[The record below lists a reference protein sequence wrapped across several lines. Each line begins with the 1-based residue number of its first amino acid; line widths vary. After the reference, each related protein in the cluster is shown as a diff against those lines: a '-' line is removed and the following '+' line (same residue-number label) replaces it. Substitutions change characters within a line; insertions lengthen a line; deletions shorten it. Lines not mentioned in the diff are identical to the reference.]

1 MKTKN
6 YYRDFFTKV
15 FKNASFIIP
24 LIIISII
31 FSVGLVMCHFV
42 NKDLFLQVNLD
53 KAYLLPSWKYPFGT
67 NEFGQNQFYIVFIG
81 AYKTLLL
88 AIVATFLNLIIG
100 IIVGILWGTYKTMNS
115 IMFVFKNLIDN
126 TPIVFFYVLIVLFF
140 KDGFWPFL
148 LLVILIGWIEF
159 AYLIRNNLIIIKSK
173 DYNKVSYLYKVSLF
187 KIALNNYLP
196 SILPLLFNSVALCIP
211 QVISLE
217 ITLAYFQ
224 FPLGD
229 NNSSLGMLLYSSIA
243 NNDCYTYYYLFLI
256 PLTFLFII
264 NLCIYII
271 SKTISSSFSKEGV

>member
-1 MKTKN
+1 M
-6 YYRDFFTKV
+6 
-15 FKNASFIIP
+15 
-24 LIIISII
+24 
-31 FSVGLVMCHFV
+31 
-42 NKDLFLQVNLD
+42 
-53 KAYLLPSWKYPFGT
+53 
-67 NEFGQNQFYIVFIG
+67 
-81 AYKTLLL
+81 
-88 AIVATFLNLIIG
+88 
-100 IIVGILWGTYKTMNS
+100 
-115 IMFVFKNLIDN
+115 IDN

>member
-115 IMFVFKNLIDN
+115 IMFVF
-126 TPIVFFYVLIVLFF
+126 
-140 KDGFWPFL
+140 
-148 LLVILIGWIEF
+148 
-159 AYLIRNNLIIIKSK
+159 
-173 DYNKVSYLYKVSLF
+173 
-187 KIALNNYLP
+187 
-196 SILPLLFNSVALCIP
+196 
-211 QVISLE
+211 
-217 ITLAYFQ
+217 
-224 FPLGD
+224 
-229 NNSSLGMLLYSSIA
+229 
-243 NNDCYTYYYLFLI
+243 
-256 PLTFLFII
+256 
-264 NLCIYII
+264 
-271 SKTISSSFSKEGV
+271 